1 MKGSAKR
8 IISKK
13 KRKYRRLKICIM
25 LTLIAAGY
33 SLYLCIESNSAVVIQ
48 ERGNETHK
56 MNSEGLAAELISD
69 SVHKVLS
76 YSNRMDEN
84 SNYFNTADESSRN
97 IGADRAVDEDQNS
110 IAKIKAARMLKKSGG
125 AIAADENKNKL
136 DRTAAEDEG
145 DLDRSVAAPNEPETS
160 DNDKHSP
167 DEPDTSDNDKHS
179 PDESETSDN
188 NRNNPNEPETADNNE
203 NSDEPAQTAPDKPDS
218 VESEPEKITTFS
230 ASADKKPGK
239 KSAYISW
246 ERVKGAVSYE
256 VQRSKKK
263 DGSFRAVVSLGGN
276 RRKYT
281 DVKISRGQRYF
292 YRVAAVMEDGNKIYS
307 GTLSFDCALERVSGI
322 KLIRYST
329 SSIKVTWNQDKD
341 AKYYK
346 VYCSK
351 NKSGKYQYAGT
362 TQKSWYRVKDLEN
375 NQFYYFRVKACAA
388 KKASKRDSELSEVSQ
403 MRTMTY
409 NRTTVFAGDSITTGL
424 AGYGILDEIDI
435 GGNKDVIA
443 AVGLNTITFRS
454 KRIFAGQ
461 SGMERII
468 LYKPYRV
475 YIMLGINE
483 INYRSWEDVIQG
495 NKEIVEGIQAGS
507 PNTDIVLLATPP
519 VTLSRL
525 RKENGFSQIPAFN
538 QKLEELAESMGV
550 RYYDFT
556 GFLKDSNG
564 CLKSDYA
571 SGDGYHWKLA
581 AYHTYAELIEAY
593 DKSLD

>member
-1 MKGSAKR
+1 
-8 IISKK
+8 
-13 KRKYRRLKICIM
+13 
-25 LTLIAAGY
+25 
-33 SLYLCIESNSAVVIQ
+33 
-48 ERGNETHK
+48 
-56 MNSEGLAAELISD
+56 
-69 SVHKVLS
+69 
-76 YSNRMDEN
+76 
-84 SNYFNTADESSRN
+84 
-97 IGADRAVDEDQNS
+97 
-110 IAKIKAARMLKKSGG
+110 
-125 AIAADENKNKL
+125 
-136 DRTAAEDEG
+136 
-145 DLDRSVAAPNEPETS
+145 
-160 DNDKHSP
+160 
-167 DEPDTSDNDKHS
+167 
-179 PDESETSDN
+179 
-188 NRNNPNEPETADNNE
+188 
-203 NSDEPAQTAPDKPDS
+203 
-218 VESEPEKITTFS
+218 
-230 ASADKKPGK
+230 
-239 KSAYISW
+239 
-246 ERVKGAVSYE
+246 
-256 VQRSKKK
+256 
-263 DGSFRAVVSLGGN
+263 
-276 RRKYT
+276 
-281 DVKISRGQRYF
+281 
-292 YRVAAVMEDGNKIYS
+292 
-307 GTLSFDCALERVSGI
+307 
-322 KLIRYST
+322 
-329 SSIKVTWNQDKD
+329 
-341 AKYYK
+341 
-346 VYCSK
+346 
-351 NKSGKYQYAGT
+351 
-362 TQKSWYRVKDLEN
+362 
-375 NQFYYFRVKACAA
+375 
-388 KKASKRDSELSEVSQ
+388 